1 MTKILE
7 NIKTITA
14 PLLMLFALIVLYFV
28 LYSQGFKR
36 IIKFYGQ
43 YQTLNKQKE
52 TMALKLE
59 ELKKL
64 DSTLLS
70 KSDTVVIALP
80 QSNDS
85 SVALS
90 NVRNVFS
97 DSEIIVSK
105 INLNSNEAE
114 EKESAKE
121 KLSYSII
128 DLELSLTDFEDLL
141 ISLDRIYSSL
151 PLIIVNSAELT
162 KSNIDIK
169 GKISLSNY
177 WSQIPTVI
185 PDIKEPIVKL
195 SESEIK
201 FLNEIST
208 FETFQ
213 SSEFE
218 TTRDDGRVNPFQI

>member
-1 MTKILE
+1 
-7 NIKTITA
+7 
-14 PLLMLFALIVLYFV
+14 MLFALIVLYFV